1 MNMTSIRK
9 NSKIFLWIC
18 LVGFVLSL
26 VGVMGSSSGGG
37 GFLGGASLTSLF
49 SDSVNPDA
57 FVGKV
62 GDKKISQ
69 NEFYTE
75 LNLQRQ
81 SQQTAFNATDSYFI
95 GRAWEAIINNTIIE
109 DKITELNLNT
119 NPTELKSFLRNNPP
133 EALKSH
139 LINNN
144 LFILESDSTAFDLVS
159 YQIALDNDM
168 QWVPDA
174 LKAGLGNYQ
183 ASLMNRSL
191 PRAKLNYIYSLLTS
205 VSEAKIRQEYK
216 INNTNINID
225 ILTVD
230 YSILDDK
237 EYTIT
242 DMEIENYYEDNLDE
256 KYTNKESV
264 LVDYVLFKNLTNDN
278 DSLEIVLNEELK
290 IKRQNF
296 EQDSDP
302 ELMGFDEAIADY
314 ELTITDTINI
324 TQGFTGN
331 SGIPL
336 SLGYNRS
343 IVRFAFDQNIDDV
356 TGVLT
361 KEGYAYFRI
370 IKKEESTKK
379 SLPDVK
385 DEIYKKLSL
394 DKKKD
399 MAMLKINQSKNNRSS
414 WEILAEQNDFIS
426 IDINQED
433 KINANFKSIGKN
445 SKLSGC
451 LSEMKKNEIS
461 TIIDYNN
468 KLFLVHLNS
477 SEEFDEIDFIEQY
490 ENIRDKLISSMS
502 NNIFSNWLKYISKN
516 IDIIDVRMESI

>member
-1 MNMTSIRK
+1 MNMTSIRE
-9 NSKIFLWIC
+9 NSKIFLWVC
-18 LVGFVLSL
+18 LVGFILSL

-49 SDSVNPDA
+49 SDSVNPAA

-62 GDKKISQ
+62 ADKKISR

-109 DKITELNLNT
+109 NKITDLNLNT
-119 NPTELKSFLRNNPP
+119 NPKELKSFLRNNPP

-139 LINNN
+139 LINNS
-144 LFILESDSTAFDLVS
+144 LFILESDSTAFDLIS
-159 YQIALDNDM
+159 YQMALDNNK

-174 LKAGLGNYQ
+174 LKAGLNNYQ

-205 VSEAKIRQEYK
+205 VSENKIRQEYI

-230 YSILDDK
+230 YSALDDN
-237 EYTIT
+237 EYSIT
-242 DMEIENYYEDNLDE
+242 DVEIENYYEDNLDE
-256 KYTNKESV
+256 KYTNKESI

-296 EQDSDP
+296 EQDSNP
-302 ELMGFDEAIADY
+302 ELMGFDEAILDY
-314 ELTITDTINI
+314 ELTIEDTINI
-324 TQGFTGN
+324 TQDFTGN

-343 IVRFAFDQNIDDV
+343 IVRFAFDQNVDDV

-370 IKKEESTKK
+370 IKKQESTKK
-379 SLPDVK
+379 SLSDVK
-385 DEIYKKLSL
+385 DEIQKALSL
-394 DKKKD
+394 EKKKEI
-399 MAMLKINQSKNNRSS
+399 AMLKINESKNNRDS
-414 WEILAEQNDFIS
+414 WEMLAEQNDFIT
-426 IDINQED
+426 IDTNQED

-451 LSEMKKNEIS
+451 ISAMKENEAS
-461 TIIDYNN
+461 TIIDSNN
-468 KLFLVHLNS
+468 KLFLVYLNS
-477 SEEFDEIDFIEQY
+477 LEEFNETNFIAEY
-490 ENIRDKLISSMS
+490 EKIRERLLSSKA

-516 IDIIDVRMESI
+516 IDITDVRMESI